1 MKSKE
6 DEGNGLRSDYIMRI
20 GKLCLKKKVH
30 VMPSDYFYKLNQI
43 NVGDSFVLNL
53 DDSSQRGSHWVGL
66 FISHTPKKAIFMDPL
81 GMPLVNTYIRN
92 GLMKHDVTDITY
104 SKKSI
109 QIGTSFHCGFFVIA
123 FLVIMSKGK
132 SLSQFISMFSEDDL
146 RGNEQ
151 IATSIIEKQLKKMH

>member
-20 GKLCLKKKVH
+20 GKLCLKEKVH

-43 NVGDSFVLNL
+43 N
-53 DDSSQRGSHWVGL
+53 QRGSHWVGL

-151 IATSIIEKQLKKMH
+151 IATSIIEKQLKKML